1 MSRDQRVVLTVAVL
15 ASFVSFLDGTV
26 VNVAL
31 PAISRDL
38 GGGLST
44 QQWVVDAYLV
54 TLGAFTFLTMWND
67 FMWPLIILSDDAK
80 YTLPVALAILSG
92 EHVQDTELMMAG
104 SVLTILPVMVVFL
117 ALQRA
122 YIRGIMAGSVK
133 G

>member
-1 MSRDQRVVLTVAVL
+1 MAEPMSRDQRVVLTVAVL

-54 TLGAFTFLTMWND
+54 TLGAF
-67 FMWPLIILSDDAK
+67 IL
-80 YTLPVALAILSG
+80 V
-92 EHVQDTELMMAG
+92 AG
-104 SVLTILPVMVVFL
+104 SMSDVLGRTLVLRIGLIGFGVTSVAIAAAP
-117 ALQRA
+117 RPSSH
-122 YIRGIMAGSVK
+122 RGAGAA
-133 G
+133 